1 MRESSLAKMTWLV
14 KWQSQDLTP
23 ECLAPPL
30 ILSSLYCAMQ
40 FLIQTSA
47 QTSPFSETTFFISF
61 IFFTF
66 LKRLD
71 PLINCQSFPDGNKAF
86 CKYFS
91 YSNLDKILQKEERKG
106 NDIRAEKNKDE
117 FKK

>member
-1 MRESSLAKMTWLV
+1 MK
-14 KWQSQDLTP
+14 
-23 ECLAPPL
+23 
-30 ILSSLYCAMQ
+30 

-71 PLINCQSFPDGNKAF
+71 PLINCQPFPDGNKAF
-86 CKYFS
+86 CKHFS